1 MRRGDRLSVLT
12 VLKQVVS
19 AIAFS
24 HEPVGQFYR
33 GAGGNLNEVQARVL
47 GPNGNE
53 NMSNPHTNSDLRI
66 HRFERILLGFGLTFL
81 AFWAISQIHRTV
93 ASRAAIERFK
103 ARMPTSE
110 SSTLSVDP
118 VAGSPVDFALWS
130 PNRVTAYKDSLT
142 EKKDL
147 PLALL
152 RIPSINLEVPIFDG
166 TDDLTLN
173 RGIGRIEGTARI
185 GETGNIGLAGHRDGF
200 FRGLKD
206 IHLGDSVE
214 LVLPGR
220 TENYLIEQT
229 QIVTPEDTQVLAQTA
244 APTITLVTCFPF
256 YFVGSAPKRFI
267 VTASFKN
274 SSRQTRDGQSRSDGQ
289 EH

>member
-1 MRRGDRLSVLT
+1 V
-12 VLKQVVS
+12 
-19 AIAFS
+19 
-24 HEPVGQFYR
+24 
-33 GAGGNLNEVQARVL
+33 NEL
-47 GPNGNE
+47 
-53 NMSNPHTNSDLRI
+53 MSNLHASSQLRI

-81 AFWAISQIHRTV
+81 AIWAISQIHRTV

-103 ARMPTSE
+103 TKMPPSETS
-110 SSTLSVDP
+110 SPVVDP

-130 PNRVTAYKDSLT
+130 PNRITAYKESLT

-166 TDDLTLN
+166 TDELTLN
-173 RGIGRIEGTARI
+173 RGIGRIEGTAHI

-206 IHLGDSVE
+206 IQLGNSVE
-214 LVLPGR
+214 LVLPDR
-220 TENYLIEQT
+220 TENYLVAQT
-229 QIVTPEDTQVLAQTA
+229 QIVTPEDTQVLAQTPS
-244 APTITLVTCFPF
+244 PTITLVTCFPF

-267 VTASFKN
+267 VTAFLKN
-274 SSRQTRDGQSRSDGQ
+274 SSRQTRDRQSRSDAQ